1 MMTVTLGASFEVAL
15 GSGASTGYTWELLAP
30 HDGMALVSSGFRE
43 QAGAA
48 IGDGG
53 SQFFELRALRVG
65 RAQLSF
71 VRKRRWE
78 QAAID
83 SRVIDIDVVAN
94 VV

>member
-1 MMTVTLGASFEVAL
+1 MMNVALGASFEVEL

-30 HDGMALVSSGFRE
+30 HEGITLVASGFRE
-43 QAGAA
+43 PAGAA

-53 SQFFELRALRVG
+53 SQIFELRALRPG
-65 RAQLSF
+65 RQQLLF

-83 SRVIDIDVVAN
+83 SRVIDIDVA
-94 VV
+94 